1 MSEEQNKELVRRA
14 IAAEDR
20 DDHDEML
27 ELLGPEWEDQ
37 ALWHAPHHLTDP
49 GVSMAERFQQALDQQ
64 NRVFA
69 QPPQTTIDEMIAAG
83 DRVITVA
90 TVHATHRS
98 GTPLTWRVVR
108 IDRIANGK
116 IAETHTM
123 WDRLGFWQQLG
134 VVPETSDLMARSAAM

>member
-49 GVSMAERFQQALDQQ
+49 GVSMRERFQQALDQQ
-64 NRVFA
+64 NRTFA

-83 DRVITVA
+83 DRVITIA
-90 TVHATHRS
+90 TAHATHRS
-98 GTPLTWRVVR
+98 GTPLTWRLVR

>member
-27 ELLGPEWEDQ
+27 EFVGPEWEDQ
-37 ALWHAPHHLTDP
+37 ALWHAPHHLTDTEAP
-49 GVSMAERFQQALDQQ
+49 LRERFQQALDQQ

-83 DRVITVA
+83 DRVITCGDCA
-90 TVHATHRS
+90 RDPSLRHAAHLAAASTASRTARLS
-98 GTPLTWRVVR
+98 RRIPCGTAW
-108 IDRIANGK
+108 AS
-116 IAETHTM
+116 E
-123 WDRLGFWQQLG
+123 QLG
-134 VVPETSDLMARSAAM
+134 AVPQTADLMARSAAM